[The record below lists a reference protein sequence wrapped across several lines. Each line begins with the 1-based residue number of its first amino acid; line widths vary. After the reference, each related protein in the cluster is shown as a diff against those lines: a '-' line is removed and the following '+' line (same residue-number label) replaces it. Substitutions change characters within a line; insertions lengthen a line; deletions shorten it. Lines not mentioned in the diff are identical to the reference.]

1 MLHLAVII
9 DEFVAPILIAL
20 LTWDITTARRLGQK
34 LALGLL
40 EASLI
45 PSFVVPWL
53 LGFIHSRVTANAMLM
68 LYLGSKSLVYITLPV
83 LLTGHIIKARHLVHK
98 LALGLLLVTL
108 LMPMLLLPFTLQ
120 AHSEL

>member
-1 MLHLAVII
+1 MRAHQRAICKKETFGNRFSALGNPCPMIYGLRFSPRGLYSRQIALCLPLGQGNASPGDRAMLHLAVII

-53 LGFIHSRVTANAMLM
+53 LGFIH
-68 LYLGSKSLVYITLPV
+68 
-83 LLTGHIIKARHLVHK
+83 
-98 LALGLLLVTL
+98 
-108 LMPMLLLPFTLQ
+108 
-120 AHSEL
+120 